1 MKEVLI
7 KKYEAV
13 DGTQFD
19 SQDDCLKYELI
30 ESAKVIM
37 KHCVGMANCINCI
50 LREKDS
56 DECILKD
63 IPQDWD
69 LSAYWSAKDLEK

>member
-1 MKEVLI
+1 MKEILI
-7 KKYEAV
+7 KKYEAA

-19 SQDDCLKYELI
+19 KRDDCLKYELI
-30 ESAKVIM
+30 ESAKVIV
-37 KHCVGMANCINCI
+37 KHCAGMSNCTACV
-50 LREKDS
+50 LREADS
-56 DECILKD
+56 NQCMLKD